1 MSAPSRCVFLEIGHP
16 RLLEIQEVRVEL
28 DPLADKI
35 APHIPLIFTFR
46 AELPLGDLVS
56 MLGFLAPTKPF
67 PISLGKPAALGTNLY
82 FPVEKGGNEILALRS
97 TMYEAL
103 PDLPEPGNHPPYVP
117 FGHLIPGT
125 DPKPMLQKAEAAL
138 RGTPYGALSALVLE
152 RIGDRGESIEE
163 FRAKIG

>member
-1 MSAPSRCVFLEIGHP
+1 MSAPSRCVFLEIDHTL
-16 RLLEIQEVRVEL
+16 LLEIQEVRVEL

-46 AELPLGDLVS
+46 AEIPLGDLIS
-56 MLGFLAPTKPF
+56 LLGSIAPTKPF

-82 FPVEKGGNEILALRS
+82 YPIDKGGKEIVALR
-97 TMYEAL
+97 TMIYEML
-103 PDLPEPGNHPPYVP
+103 PDLTAPGDHAPYLS

-125 DPKPMLQKAEAAL
+125 DPKPMLAKAETAL

-152 RIGDRGESIEE
+152 RIGDSGESIEE

>member
-46 AELPLGDLVS
+46 NDIPLGDLIS
-56 MLGFLAPTKPF
+56 LLGSIAPTKPF

-82 FPVEKGGNEILALRS
+82 YPIDKGGKEILALR
-97 TMYEAL
+97 TMVYEML
-103 PDLPEPGNHPPYVP
+103 PDLLQPGDHPPYLS
-117 FGHLIPGT
+117 FGHLIPGQ
-125 DPKPMLQKAEAAL
+125 DPKPMLEKADAAL
-138 RGTPYGALSALVLE
+138 RGTAYGALSALVLE

-163 FRAKIG
+163 FRTKIG